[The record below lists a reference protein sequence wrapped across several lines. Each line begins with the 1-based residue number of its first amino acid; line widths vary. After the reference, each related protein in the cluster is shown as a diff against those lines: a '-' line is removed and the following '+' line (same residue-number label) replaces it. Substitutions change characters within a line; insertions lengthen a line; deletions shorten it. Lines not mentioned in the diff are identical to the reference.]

1 MYCRKQ
7 GERIAKCLE
16 SFSKSG
22 VPRATH
28 GTPRAMPCHVSLKTW
43 HGVARLL
50 EFWTWHG
57 TPRAT
62 FFQNVAW
69 HGTGIFFRARRG
81 TRHAPRAPPSLNIW
95 GWGAGGRLFGGPV
108 PLRQKNFCAPATHF
122 ISFQPLTEFWTFGD
136 FTGVKTTTHPQNL
149 AGFLPMDH
157 TIDLR
162 RHVVF
167 TIQS

>member
-1 MYCRKQ
+1 MLLIYWKYDKCQELYFFQPSEGGYGYLIFSVAIWEGLSLKERKLYCRKQ

-81 TRHAPRAPPSLNIW
+81 TRHAPRAPPSLWISNIFDKKRKM
-95 GWGAGGRLFGGPV
+95 G
-108 PLRQKNFCAPATHF
+108 
-122 ISFQPLTEFWTFGD
+122 
-136 FTGVKTTTHPQNL
+136 
-149 AGFLPMDH
+149 
-157 TIDLR
+157 
-162 RHVVF
+162 
-167 TIQS
+167 

>member
-1 MYCRKQ
+1 MHRD
-7 GERIAKCLE
+7 
-16 SFSKSG
+16 
-22 VPRATH
+22 
-28 GTPRAMPCHVSLKTW
+28 
-43 HGVARLL
+43 
-50 EFWTWHG
+50 
-57 TPRAT
+57 
-62 FFQNVAW
+62 NV
-69 HGTGIFFRARRG
+69 HPF
-81 TRHAPRAPPSLNIW
+81 IW
-95 GWGAGGRLFGGPV
+95 ETTSW
-108 PLRQKNFCAPATHF
+108 QETHF

>member
-7 GERIAKCLE
+7 GERFAKCFK
-16 SFSKSG
+16 SFTKSG

-81 TRHAPRAPPSLNIW
+81 TRHAPRAPPSLCIFNKQNMLW
-95 GWGAGGRLFGGPV
+95 KWSNMAHDKNYFPEKKPV
-108 PLRQKNFCAPATHF
+108 FLLKIQKGSWEYSKIICERMKV
-122 ISFQPLTEFWTFGD
+122 I
-136 FTGVKTTTHPQNL
+136 
-149 AGFLPMDH
+149 
-157 TIDLR
+157 TIL
-162 RHVVF
+162 
-167 TIQS
+167 I